1 MKKKCKVIMLPAK
14 GESKIWYNEIS
25 KKIVLFSEPLSQ
37 NKEGKSFN
45 PVNIH
50 ITSDDEIKE
59 GDWCIMFDDLG
70 NIFSNPQQ
78 YKPIEGHILNKG
90 LRKIIA
96 TTDTSLTTPYMTGKR
111 QQEINGVPQVKPLPK
126 LSQELIQAYC
136 NKPFNEIEVE
146 YVYRGHF
153 NMPSEHWDCILKTN
167 QSNNI
172 ITSFIKDS
180 YSREEVIGLVELLTY
195 EMAQKIIGN
204 RKSKYPYEHNIIPQ
218 DWIKENL

>member
-1 MKKKCKVIMLPAK
+1 MKKKCKVIMLPTNNLTFIRFNK
-14 GESKIWYNEIS
+14 SLNIIS
-25 KKIVLFSEPLSQ
+25 PDISDYGVK
-37 NKEGKSFN
+37 
-45 PVNIH
+45 VNNYISCQH
-50 ITSDDEIKE
+50 LYITSDDKIKE

-136 NKPFNEIEVE
+136 NKPFDEIEVE

-153 NMPSEHWDCILKTN
+153 NMPSEHWDCILKTD

-180 YSREEVIGLVELLTY
+180 YSREEVIGLFELLTY

-204 RKSKYPYEHNIIPQ
+204 RKSKYPYEHDIIPQ

>member
-1 MKKKCKVIMLPAK
+1 MLPT
-14 GESKIWYNEIS
+14 SKANNALIMQMGSY
-25 KKIVLFSEPLSQ
+25 KYF
-37 NKEGKSFN
+37 KEYFTQSYLRDIN
-45 PVNIH
+45 AASYH
-50 ITSDDEIKE
+50 LYITSDDEIKE
-59 GDWCIMFDDLG
+59 GDWVYNKVQKTVFKADASFMKLIG
-70 NIFSNPQQ
+70 NSLSTN
-78 YKPIEGHILNKG
+78 H
-90 LRKIIA
+90 KIIA

-111 QQEINGVPQVKPLPK
+111 QQEINGVPQVKPLPQ
-126 LSQELIQAYC
+126 LSQQLIQAYC
-136 NKPFNEIEVE
+136 NKPFDEIEVE

-180 YSREEVIGLVELLTY
+180 YSREEVIGLFELLTY

-204 RKSKYPYEHNIIPQ
+204 RKSKYPYEHDIIPQ